1 MTRTIALAG
10 AVLVALSAATG
21 AVAVRG
27 KRERTSARVREV
39 GALSFELVGQFQNSG
54 PGVTPPTHVH
64 YGYLSYIRGLTAFS
78 GSTQNESTALFTFY
92 ADAATPRVIA
102 NGPLRVVTRVGRIT
116 IYRDPSPDGDFA
128 RPLSFRDGT
137 PVLVARLRQQVVTD
151 TVTGGLTTFHQNTIS
166 STRPFPAAH
175 GNVRLGRVGG
185 TFRTYL
191 NGHITMPGPPS
202 GYIAGYAVSG

>member
-1 MTRTIALAG
+1 
-10 AVLVALSAATG
+10 
-21 AVAVRG
+21 
-27 KRERTSARVREV
+27 
-39 GALSFELVGQFQNSG
+39 
-54 PGVTPPTHVH
+54 
-64 YGYLSYIRGLTAFS
+64 
-78 GSTQNESTALFTFY
+78 
-92 ADAATPRVIA
+92 
-102 NGPLRVVTRVGRIT
+102 
-116 IYRDPSPDGDFA
+116 
-128 RPLSFRDGT
+128 
-137 PVLVARLRQQVVTD
+137 LRQQVVTD